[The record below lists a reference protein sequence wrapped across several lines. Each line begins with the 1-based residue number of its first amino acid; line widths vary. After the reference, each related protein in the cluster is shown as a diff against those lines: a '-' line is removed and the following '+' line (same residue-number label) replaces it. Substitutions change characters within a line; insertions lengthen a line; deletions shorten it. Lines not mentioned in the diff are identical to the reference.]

1 MDYNKLK
8 EIPLFSNITVENL
21 QKLLKCVNAH
31 EKKYYAGEQIWLDH
45 DDQLIG
51 IVLSGKVSLQ
61 IDTYQGNISTLAI
74 LEYGNIFG
82 ETFVCAGEYNRT
94 IHFEAAADSKILL
107 LDYSRVFHSCTLVCS
122 FHHRLIENIAIE
134 IAKKNFMLMMREE
147 ILSQHTLREKIL
159 VYLHQL
165 TSDSGIVKIPVNR
178 NEMSYYLSSDRSALS
193 RELSRMQ
200 KDGLIKIIDS
210 KTIKLIKYNDC

>member
-74 LEYGNIFG
+74 LE
-82 ETFVCAGEYNRT
+82 
-94 IHFEAAADSKILL
+94 
-107 LDYSRVFHSCTLVCS
+107 
-122 FHHRLIENIAIE
+122 
-134 IAKKNFMLMMREE
+134 
-147 ILSQHTLREKIL
+147 
-159 VYLHQL
+159 
-165 TSDSGIVKIPVNR
+165 
-178 NEMSYYLSSDRSALS
+178 
-193 RELSRMQ
+193 
-200 KDGLIKIIDS
+200 
-210 KTIKLIKYNDC
+210 